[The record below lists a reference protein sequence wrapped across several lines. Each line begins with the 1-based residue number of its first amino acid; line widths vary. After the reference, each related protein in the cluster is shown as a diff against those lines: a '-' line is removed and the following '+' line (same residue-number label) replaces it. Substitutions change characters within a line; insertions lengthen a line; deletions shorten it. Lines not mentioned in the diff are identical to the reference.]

1 MPHTAE
7 AESDEIVESRLAVS
21 DHKISGPGM
30 LLDPTLA
37 APTLTSALLDNS
49 NRAHLELGITLAL
62 FLWPSLT
69 LAVSAA
75 WGGPDSAS
83 KREWFASETID
94 LVAAN
99 PDADVEWIEEFLLNV
114 MLDEFE
120 VNVDDDSAHEVAQ
133 TILRLIKDC
142 GNGNW
147 AEVLTMKARWDS
159 RETGRNIELSSYV
172 KAEDDDGEISG
183 SDDEEISDSA
193 MDIDNGVAPQLMH
206 RKESAKPEN
215 RENSHIESSLCS
227 LYGITAEN

>member
-21 DHKISGPGM
+21 DHKISGP
-30 LLDPTLA
+30 
-37 APTLTSALLDNS
+37 DNS

-133 TILRLIKDC
+133 TIVRLIKDC

-193 MDIDNGVAPQLMH
+193 MDIDNDVAPQLMH
-206 RKESAKPEN
+206 RKESAKPEVDEDGFTKVT
-215 RENSHIESSLCS
+215 RKR
-227 LYGITAEN
+227 